1 MSVIIVIVLLLIA
14 MLLLRQSRQAQDR
27 GKVTNLRRIGL
38 LLAVAALVLALVDAA
53 DMASDNPDDEVP
65 TLTGDRLP

>member
-14 MLLLRQSRQAQDR
+14 MLLLRRSRQAQDR
-27 GKVTNLRRIGL
+27 GKATNLRRIGL
-38 LLAVAALVLALVDAA
+38 VLAVAALVLALVDAA
-53 DMASDNPDDEVP
+53 DMALDNPDEEVP